1 MFVSGKSRS
10 HYVLL
15 PLHNEGQWSRYRMVV
30 QGSNMTLIEGL
41 VENEYRRSF
50 HGLGVD
56 EQ

>member
-1 MFVSGKSRS
+1 MLF
-10 HYVLL
+10 

-30 QGSNMTLIEGL
+30 QGSNMTLIEVL

-50 HGLGVD
+50 DGLGVD

>member
-10 HYVLL
+10 DYVLL
-15 PLHNEGQWSRYRMVV
+15 PLHNEGQWSRYIMVV